1 MCVCVCGIQGR
12 VFEPLSRKIAG
23 HSHLL
28 QASEQ
33 CFCKTPISPP

>member
-1 MCVCVCGIQGR
+1 VCVCGIQGR
-12 VFEPLSRKIAG
+12 VFEPLSRKKIAG

-33 CFCKTPISPP
+33 CFCKTPDSPP